1 MTDLSPNSFETSLSH
16 IIAGVIAL
24 ENHPPLSES
33 DLDRVEAYL
42 MRLDRTAAK
51 SAAALRTKEGD
62 W

>member
-1 MTDLSPNSFETSLSH
+1 MTDLSPNSYETALSH
-16 IIAGVIAL
+16 IIAGVVAL
-24 ENHPPLSES
+24 ESHPPLSDT
-33 DLDRVEAYL
+33 DLERVEAYL